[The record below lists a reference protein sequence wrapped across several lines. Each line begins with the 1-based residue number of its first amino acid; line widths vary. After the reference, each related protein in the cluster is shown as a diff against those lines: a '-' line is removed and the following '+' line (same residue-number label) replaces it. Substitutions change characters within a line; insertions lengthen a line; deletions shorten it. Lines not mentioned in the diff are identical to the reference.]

1 MPNVH
6 KQYLDRYAEPEAR
19 ELGAHTRRFGHVLTI
34 PAYGEGQELQNA
46 LASIP
51 AGPLGDIL
59 TVLVV
64 NGRADSPP
72 AMRDANLATLKE
84 IRSACGSGVPI
95 ARNAAL
101 HEHPRGAL
109 LLVDRATPGR
119 ELPPRHGVG
128 MARKIG
134 ADIALAL
141 WSEGRVASPWIHCTD
156 ADVILPMDYFEQATR
171 NASNISDGLRTTDS
185 SKDSDLTKTPGI
197 SNSQRAPVNEA
208 TPSAPAAA
216 LVYPYEHV
224 DATREALEYEISLR
238 YYVAGLRFAGSPYS
252 FHTIGSS
259 LAVHA
264 SAYAQVRGFPKR
276 LAAEDFYLLNKL
288 AKVGTIHS
296 LHGESIGLSARTSNR
311 TPFGTGHALER
322 ARSPERDL
330 ETLCVY
336 HPAVFSYLGLW
347 LQTLRALAEAGDS
360 VDPAELLAEQTESWP
375 TVDASRLLTHL
386 EECGAWEAA
395 RIGVE
400 RCRTPITRAKHLH
413 CGFDAFRTLKLIH
426 ALRAGGLGSIP
437 VLEALSSATFVSARR
452 SEPLE
457 TIRKGLA
464 DSERV
469 QTQSRAFDHKSILLA
484 PG

>member
-19 ELGAHTRRFGHVLTI
+19 ELGAQTRRFGHVLTI

-51 AGPLGDIL
+51 AGPLGDVL

-72 AMRDANLATLKE
+72 AMRDANLETLE
-84 IRSACGSGVPI
+84 EVRSACGRGVPI
-95 ARNAAL
+95 ALNAAL

-109 LLVDRATPGR
+109 MLVDRATPGR

-171 NASNISDGLRTTDS
+171 NASNISDRLRATD
-185 SKDSDLTKTPGI
+185 DSRTSNRFDAGGI
-197 SNSQRAPVNEA
+197 SNAQRAPINDGA
-208 TPSAPAAA
+208 PGAPAAA
-216 LVYPYEHV
+216 LIYPYEHL

-259 LAVHA
+259 LAAHA
-264 SAYAQVRGFPKR
+264 TAYAQVRGFPKR

-288 AKVGTIHS
+288 AKVGTIRS

-311 TPFGTGHALER
+311 TPFGTGHAIER
-322 ARSPERDL
+322 ARNQERDL

-347 LQTLRALAEAGDS
+347 LQTLRALAEVGDS
-360 VDPAELLAEQTESWP
+360 VDPADLLAEQTESWP
-375 TVDASRLLTHL
+375 TVDASRLRAHL

-400 RCRTPITRAKHLH
+400 RCRTPATRAKHLH

-426 ALRAGGLGSIP
+426 ALRAGGLASIP
-437 VLEALSSATFVSARR
+437 VLEALSSATFVTARY

-457 TIRKGLA
+457 AIRKQLA
-464 DSERV
+464 DAERAQV
-469 QTQSRAFDHKSILLA
+469 PKRVLDHKSISLTLD
-484 PG
+484 